1 MMRLSISKRR
11 RWRRSRRRRG
21 RKKKKR
27 KGGKREV
34 SARWNSLSS
43 QMILE
48 ARHRVTN
55 RQLMSSAGS
64 G

>member
-1 MMRLSISKRR
+1 
-11 RWRRSRRRRG
+11 
-21 RKKKKR
+21 
-27 KGGKREV
+27 
-34 SARWNSLSS
+34 LSS

-64 G
+64 GWRSRRCGELYFFFCCGVALDCPVG